1 MEALYTAKATA
12 RRGGRSGVV
21 ESGDGALNLQ
31 LSVPKGLGGGG
42 GTGTNPEELFAA
54 GYSACFE
61 SALANI
67 AHKEKIDIP
76 DTEVTCHVHI
86 GKDESDGGFQ
96 LAAKLEVRI
105 PGLDADKAKELVE
118 KAHAFCPYSKATRGN
133 IEVELSVI

>member
-21 ESGDGALNLQ
+21 ESADGALNLQ

-61 SALANI
+61 SALSNI
-67 AHKEKIDIP
+67 ARKEKIDIP
-76 DTEVTCHVHI
+76 DTEVTCHIHI
-86 GKDESDGGFQ
+86 GKDESDGGFK
-96 LAAKLEVRI
+96 LAGKLEVRI
-105 PGLDADKAKELVE
+105 PGLDPDKAKELVE

-133 IEVELSVI
+133 IDVELSVI

>member
-1 MEALYTAKATA
+1 MDALYTAKATA

-21 ESGDGALNLQ
+21 ESADGALNLQ
-31 LSVPKGLGGGG
+31 LSMPKGLGGGG

-67 AHKEKIDIP
+67 ARKEKIDIP
-76 DTEVTCHVHI
+76 DTEVTCNVMI
-86 GKDESDGGFQ
+86 GKDDSDDGFK

-105 PGLDADKAKELVE
+105 PGLEPDKAKELAE
-118 KAHAFCPYSKATRGN
+118 KAHDFCPYSKATRGN
-133 IEVELSVI
+133 IDVELSVI

>member
-1 MEALYTAKATA
+1 MDALYTAKATA

-21 ESGDGALNLQ
+21 ESADGALNLQ
-31 LSVPKGLGGGG
+31 LSVPKELDGDG

-67 AHKEKIDIP
+67 AGKEGIDVP
-76 DTEVTCHVHI
+76 DIEVTCHIKI
-86 GKDESDGGFQ
+86 GKDPADGGFQ

-105 PGLDADKAKELVE
+105 PGLDPEKAKELAE
-118 KAHAFCPYSKATRGN
+118 KAHEFCPYSKATRGN
-133 IEVELSVI
+133 IDVELSVI